1 MVACESHKLK
11 VGGSNPSVANMNG
24 EITVGI
30 DYVTQAILAYK
41 KNMAFQEKS
50 SDEKKDEEVKVK
62 PILESH
68 LGNNIDYYA

>member
-1 MVACESHKLK
+1 
-11 VGGSNPSVANMNG
+11 MNG